1 MKTIHPSLA
10 DESSID
16 GAATGS
22 RPRSSRGHVP
32 WRCWITALLV
42 MFLAPSA
49 PAQVPQLINYQGRV
63 AVGTTNFNGT
73 GQFKFAL
80 VNAAGTTSYWS
91 NNGSSVAGS
100 QPTAAVSLTV
110 TKGLYSVLLGDTSL
124 ANMTA
129 IPNSVFA
136 NADVRLRVW
145 FNDGTNGS
153 QLLSPDQRIA
163 AVGYALMA
171 ARLQP
176 GTDLSVL
183 TLDATSGIHVGSMDA
198 GGAPKLIKFGDSD
211 YVSIG
216 EDTNDDQMELTAT
229 TFVFDSLYGSGN
241 VGIGVASPTQKLDVA
256 GTVKATAFSG
266 DGSGLTNIPSS
277 AVLPPPP
284 GMVLI
289 PAGTF
294 TMGNSVAADTDITD
308 ATPVSTTLSAFYMD
322 VNEVTLSQWQAVY
335 YWAMDHGYT
344 DLPEGSGK
352 GPNHPV
358 TMVSW
363 YDCLKW
369 CNARSEQAGKTPVY
383 YTNDAQTTIYKTGS
397 VNVTNAQVKWT
408 ANGYRLPTE
417 AEWEKA
423 ARGGLHAQRFPWG
436 DTISQNLANY
446 FGNTSYSYDLGPN
459 GWHPLGYVG
468 VHPFTTKL
476 GTFAPNGYGLF
487 DMAGNVWEWCWDWY
501 GALAGGSDPKG
512 PSSGLYRLSRGGS
525 YGDSADKSRVALR
538 ENHIAPLSGVY
549 FGFRVARSSVP

>member
-1 MKTIHPSLA
+1 MKTIDFSPT
-10 DESSID
+10 DESSVQ
-16 GAATGS
+16 GAAKGS
-22 RPRSSRGHVP
+22 RSRSSLWHAP
-32 WRCWITALLV
+32 WRRWIVAVLV
-42 MFLAPSA
+42 MFLATSA

-80 VNAAGTTSYWS
+80 VNATGTTSYWS
-91 NNGSSVAGS
+91 NDGSSVGGS

-129 IPNSVFA
+129 IPNSVFS

-183 TLDATSGIHVGSMDA
+183 ALDATSGIHVGSMDA

-211 YVSIG
+211 FVSIG
-216 EDTNDDQMELTAT
+216 EDTSDDQMELTAT
-229 TFVFDSLYGSGN
+229 TFVFDSLYGGGN

-266 DGSGLTNIPSS
+266 DGAGLSNIPAS
-277 AVLPPPP
+277 AVITAPP

-308 ATPVSTTLSAFYMD
+308 AAPVSTTLSAFYMD
-322 VNEVTLSQWQAVY
+322 VNEVTLSQWQAVQQ
-335 YWAMDHGYT
+335 WGTLVGGYT
-344 DLPEGSGK
+344 DLPAGSGK
-352 GPNHPV
+352 GAAHPV
-358 TMVSW
+358 QKVTW
-363 YDCLKW
+363 YGCVKW
-369 CNARSEQAGKTPVY
+369 CNARSEREGKTPVY
-383 YTNDAQTTIYKTGS
+383 YTNDAQTTVYRTGD
-397 VNVTNAQVKWT
+397 VNVTNAQVKWG

-423 ARGGLHAQRFPWG
+423 ARGGLAGKRFPWEG
-436 DTISQNLANY
+436 DTIAQKQANY
-446 FGNTSYSYDLGPN
+446 YGYIAYSYDLGPN
-459 GWHPLGYVG
+459 GYNAIGSIGGTSPA
-468 VHPFTTKL
+468 TTPV
-476 GTFAPNGYGLF
+476 GTFAPNGYGLN
-487 DMAGNVWEWCWDWY
+487 DMAGNVFEWCWDWY
-501 GALAGGSDPKG
+501 GTLYAGGTDPRG
-512 PSSGLYRLSRGGS
+512 PSSGSVRVLRGGS
-525 YGDSADKSRVALR
+525 WLISADYCRAAYRYSPFA
-538 ENHIAPLSGVY
+538 SG
-549 FGFRVARSSVP
+549 